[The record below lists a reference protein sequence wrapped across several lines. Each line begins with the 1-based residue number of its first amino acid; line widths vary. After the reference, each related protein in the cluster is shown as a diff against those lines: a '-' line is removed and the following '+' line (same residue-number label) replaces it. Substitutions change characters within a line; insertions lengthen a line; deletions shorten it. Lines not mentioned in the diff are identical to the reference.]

1 MMTRDLPT
9 SARIVGAKFVW
20 IDEACDY
27 LREMHAHGISDSRM
41 ARALSERFGAHVS
54 RNAVIGKRHRL
65 KPDTLITIKNHQR
78 RSPGASIRPV
88 RVSDGQRLEMR
99 EQAHI
104 EEVRSKVPLPFQCTP
119 VSWLEREG
127 CSWPIDQSGGGLL
140 YCNNAVLSR
149 APYCAHHYDA
159 AHRRDPTPKSESN
172 MRRFTSTG
180 QFR

>member
-1 MMTRDLPT
+1 MVQTTEWTPEM
-9 SARIVGAKFVW
+9 V
-20 IDEACDY
+20 ACLKELYD
-27 LREMHAHGISDSRM
+27 RHISDSRM
-41 ARALSERFGAHVS
+41 AITINERFLTRVT
-54 RNAVIGKRHRL
+54 RNAIIGKRHRL
-65 KPDTLITIKNHQR
+65 GLATTVMVKVNRPAPR
-78 RSPGASIRPV
+78 RSPGGSIQPV
-88 RVSDGQRLEMR
+88 RTGHATHLDMRKQARLEEMKL
-99 EQAHI
+99 QTA
-104 EEVRSKVPLPFQCTP
+104 LPFQCTP

-159 AHRRDPTPKSESN
+159 AHRRDPTPKSETN